1 MERQPRSLGVSA
13 ADLDLLVGPDFA
25 GFGRRLAAYLIDLP
39 LMLLAQAATGAAA
52 LALGAVAWMLLAGGE
67 EGAATNAAAAA
78 IWLVIA
84 LTGYGYFT
92 ACEASPW
99 QATPGKRLLG
109 LRVARVDGRPLDLR
123 TAAVRSLA
131 RSLCHLSLGLGYLLA
146 LSNRRRQGLH
156 DLIAKTVVVRRR
168 S

>member
-1 MERQPRSLGVSA
+1 MERQQRPLGTRA
-13 ADLDLLVGPDFA
+13 ADVELLTGPELA
-25 GFGRRLAAYLIDLP
+25 GVGRRLAAYLLDMP
-39 LMLLAQAATGAAA
+39 LVLLAQAVTGFTAT
-52 LALGAVAWMLLAGGE
+52 ALGAVAWLLLAGGQ
-67 EGAATNAAAAA
+67 EGIVADVAVAMV
-78 IWLVIA
+78 WLVIA
-84 LTGYGYFT
+84 LTGYGYF
-92 ACEASPW
+92 AAFEASGW

-109 LRVARVDGRPLDLR
+109 LTVARVDGRPLDLR
-123 TAAVRSLA
+123 RAAVRSLA